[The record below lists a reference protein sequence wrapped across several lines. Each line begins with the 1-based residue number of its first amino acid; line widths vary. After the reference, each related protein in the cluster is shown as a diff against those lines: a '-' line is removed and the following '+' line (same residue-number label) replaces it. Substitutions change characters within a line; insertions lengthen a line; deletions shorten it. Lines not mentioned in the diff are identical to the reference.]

1 MKTQFPQK
9 AELLVKLKQGNFN
22 VPDFIYFAAEDFR
35 NDNLETL
42 EQFFS
47 KNKHDYDY
55 KVIVRSAHPME
66 EFYKGGTFD
75 SIDTYADVSGV
86 KYARKRMIKL
96 AKTAK
101 HLSILR
107 QQKFNNAP
115 ELDPEDMNVIVMPF
129 IEGGSV
135 MAKMIGD
142 HWEFGFS
149 RDPNCKVQNE
159 PYITK
164 TPFNRELLQVSQD
177 IQRYLGFKCEIEYI
191 ITEKNELYVV
201 QAKDISN
208 IEMLEDEE
216 SARSIRMDGL
226 HRIRKRRNYR
236 ERPVFVMDNKTFLLN
251 VISQCEDLVIGCE
264 DSVPSIDDILAPIY
278 DYEKEME
285 QFALRNNRYAV
296 IGLCILVHEDL
307 RQIAFH
313 YLDDTPDL
321 QKKLSK
327 ALCEN
332 SYKVDNFLNEA
343 DTIIARDKIRLNL
356 CSHDAYGIDTVR
368 HPLWSVY
375 WLNENHTKV
384 VNELE
389 RLGYATGDTV
399 GIDINPDEK
408 PVIFRL

>member
-9 AELLVKLKQGNFN
+9 AELLIKLKQGDFN
-22 VPDFIYFAAEDFR
+22 VPDFIYLAAEDFR
-35 NDNLETL
+35 NDNFEKL

-47 KNKHDYDY
+47 KNKHECDY
-55 KVIVRSAHPME
+55 KVIARSAHPSE

-75 SIDTYADVSGV
+75 SIDTYADVGGV

-96 AKTAK
+96 AKSAK
-101 HLSILR
+101 RLSILR

-115 ELDPEDMNVIVMPF
+115 EIDPEDMNVIVMPF
-129 IEGGSV
+129 IEGCRV
-135 MAKMIGD
+135 MAKMIGN

-149 RDPNCKVQNE
+149 RDRSCKVQNE
-159 PYITK
+159 PYITQI
-164 TPFNRELLQVSQD
+164 PYNRELLEVSRA
-177 IQRYLGFKCEIEYI
+177 IQQYLGFKCEIEYI
-191 ITEKNELYVV
+191 ITEENKLHVV

-208 IEMLEDEE
+208 IEMLEEEE

-236 ERPVFVMDNKTFLLN
+236 ERPVFIMDNKTFLLK
-251 VISQCEDLVIGCE
+251 VISKCEDLVLGCE
-264 DSVPSIDDILAPIY
+264 DPAAGIEDILMLIS
-278 DYEKEME
+278 DYENEME
-285 QFALRNNRYAV
+285 QFALRNHRYAV
-296 IGLCILVHEDL
+296 IGLCIIVTEEI

-327 ALCEN
+327 ALFEN
-332 SYKVDNFLNEA
+332 SYKVDNFLSEA
-343 DTIIARDKIRLNL
+343 DTIIAREKIRLSF

-368 HPLWSVY
+368 NPLWSVY
-375 WLNENHTKV
+375 WLNKKHAKV
-384 VNELE
+384 VNELR
-389 RLGYATGDTV
+389 RLGYETGDTV
-399 GIDINPDEK
+399 GIEIDTEGK

>member
-1 MKTQFPQK
+1 MKTKYPQK
-9 AELLVKLKQGNFN
+9 AELLKKLKQGDFN
-22 VPDFIYFAAEDFR
+22 VPDFIYLAAEDFR
-35 NDNLETL
+35 NDNFEPLEH
-42 EQFFS
+42 FFS
-47 KNKHDYDY
+47 KNKHEGDY
-55 KVIVRSAHPME
+55 KVIVRSAHPLE

-75 SIDTYADVSGV
+75 SIDTYSDVGGV

-96 AKTAK
+96 AKTSK
-101 HLSILR
+101 RLSILR

-149 RDPNCKVQNE
+149 RDRTCKVQNE
-159 PYITK
+159 PYITQ
-164 TPFNRELLQVSQD
+164 TPFNRELLQVSED
-177 IQRYLGFKCEIEYI
+177 IQQYLGFKCEIEYI
-191 ITEKNELYVV
+191 ITEENELYVV

-208 IEMLEDEE
+208 IEMLEEEE

-236 ERPVFVMDNKTFLLN
+236 ERPVFVMDNNAFLLN
-251 VISQCEDLVIGCE
+251 VISKCEDLVIGCE
-264 DSVPSIDDILAPIY
+264 GSPPGIEDILAPIC

-285 QFALRNNRYAV
+285 QFALRNHRYAV
-296 IGLCILVHEDL
+296 IGLCILVPEDL
-307 RQIAFH
+307 RQITFH

-321 QKKLSK
+321 QKTLSK

-343 DTIIARDKIRLNL
+343 DTVIARDKIRLNL

-368 HPLWSVY
+368 NPLWSVY

-384 VNELE
+384 VNELR
-389 RLGYATGDTV
+389 RLGYETGDTV
-399 GIDINPDEK
+399 GIDINADEK